1 MKDFIQQSELYRG
14 PRLRQR
20 KAYASQWTRQA
31 HLKLPSIRDLVRR
44 MEWAA
49 STDLTAISTANRCWA
64 ESTFNSE
71 SLQATWAKALL
82 PLPTS
87 RR

>member
-1 MKDFIQQSELYRG
+1 MKEFIQQSELYCG

-20 KAYASQWTRQA
+20 KAYASQWIQQA

-44 MEWAA
+44 LEWAA
-49 STDLTAISTANRCWA
+49 STDLIAISTANRRWA
-64 ESTFNSE
+64 QSTFNSV

-82 PLPTS
+82 PLATS